1 MDYFPLFPRFET
13 DGSILCAEIRL
24 RQFYQLPQLFILFF
38 SELFP
43 LQIPIPMQQIAHWL
57 RG

>member
-1 MDYFPLFPRFET
+1 LKQTEAFYAQKYGCGSFIYCRSFLFC
-13 DGSILCAEIRL
+13 I
-24 RQFYQLPQLFILFF
+24 F